1 MQKNKTKKKKQLNS
15 YIKYSSIATQMAII
29 IIAGTFLGNYLDAQ
43 QNSEQKTFTIIS
55 SLLSVVL
62 SIYYAIKEVEKH
74 NEDK

>member
-1 MQKNKTKKKKQLNS
+1 
-15 YIKYSSIATQMAII
+15 MAII

-43 QNSEQKTFTIIS
+43 QNSEQKKFTIIS

-62 SIYYAIKEVEKH
+62 SIYYAIKEVVKH